1 MPQAAHQISPLPA
14 PSSWQEKR
22 QRLLCEDRR
31 PSTQVVERLL
41 ELIDDTVLPRRLRL
55 QREGR
60 VLACFSIAHRKLLA
74 VEIAGQPVAAGDAV
88 SCAAQFARALNRLAQ
103 LSPDLAPEGAAHTP
117 LPQFDVSPCRLPET
131 TARCSAE
138 QLRLALLDITVG
150 TNTAP
155 SVLDRAMSWARTD
168 QTETNRTLGGDPHFH
183 NILAKTLETLL
194 RAHRSGENANLALRT
209 SAMPLLQILPL
220 QEDITLVTKSCPNSG
235 TCVGGSLCVGR
246 ATRTR

>member
-1 MPQAAHQISPLPA
+1 M
-14 PSSWQEKR
+14 
-22 QRLLCEDRR
+22 
-31 PSTQVVERLL
+31 
-41 ELIDDTVLPRRLRL
+41 VLPRRLRL

-60 VLACFSIAHRKLLA
+60 VLACFSIAHRKLLS
-74 VEIAGQPVAAGDAV
+74 VEIAGQPVAAGGAE

-103 LSPDLAPEGAAHTP
+103 LSPDLATAGAAHSP

-138 QLRLALLDITVG
+138 QLRMALLDITVG

-168 QTETNRTLGGDPHFH
+168 QTEINRTLGGDPHFSQH
-183 NILAKTLETLL
+183 TRKDLGNPAS
-194 RAHRSGENANLALRT
+194 R
-209 SAMPLLQILPL
+209 PL
-220 QEDITLVTKSCPNSG
+220 QRRKCEPCIAHLCHAAVANSAVTRRHHTRDEVLSQLR
-235 TCVGGSLCVGR
+235 TCVGGNLCVGR